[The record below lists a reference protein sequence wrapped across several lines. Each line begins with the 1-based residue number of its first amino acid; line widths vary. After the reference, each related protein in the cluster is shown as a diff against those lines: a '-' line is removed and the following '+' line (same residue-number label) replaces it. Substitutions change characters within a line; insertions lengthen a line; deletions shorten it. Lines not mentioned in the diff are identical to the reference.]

1 MMNRETSLLLPRQ
14 AYPQRSLHGQ
24 VVREIGVQIVQGRF
38 KPGEALPDEG
48 TLLARFDVSRTVV
61 RESLKVL
68 AAKGLVESRPK
79 IGTLVRLPIF
89 WNRLDP
95 DMLGW
100 QETSESQGA
109 FLRSLTEVR
118 KIVEPPATSLAA
130 VRATA
135 RELETIVEAYQGMAV
150 HIANIEAFMDADIRF
165 HAAILE
171 ASHNEF
177 LQPVT
182 NAIRAAMLSS
192 LRITNRDA
200 TLNKHSVSLHRAVL
214 EALKAKDPVRA
225 ERAMRRHL
233 DDTWSRLK
241 IALKGARKAS

>member
-1 MMNRETSLLLPRQ
+1 MLLPRQ
-14 AYPQRSLHGQ
+14 AYSQRSLHGQ
-24 VVREIGVQIVQGRF
+24 VVRAIGMQIVQGRF
-38 KPGEALPDEG
+38 KPGEPLPGEG

-79 IGTLVRLPIF
+79 IGTLVRLAHILESPRSGYVGLAGNKRVAGGVPPELDRGSE
-89 WNRLDP
+89 NRRTAGSKP
-95 DMLGW
+95 GRR
-100 QETSESQGA
+100 SRHRQGIRDDRGG
-109 FLRSLTEVR
+109 LS
-118 KIVEPPATSLAA
+118 
-130 VRATA
+130 
-135 RELETIVEAYQGMAV
+135 GDGG

-177 LQPVT
+177 LQPIT

-200 TLNKHSVSLHRAVL
+200 TLNKHSVSLHRVVL
-214 EALKAKDPVRA
+214 EALKAKDPGRA

-241 IALKGARKAS
+241 INLKGARKNP

>member
-1 MMNRETSLLLPRQ
+1 MLLPRQ
-14 AYPQRSLHGQ
+14 AYPRRSLHGQ
-24 VVREIGVQIVQGRF
+24 VVREIGMQIVQGCF

-79 IGTLVRLPIF
+79 IGTRVRPTFL

-95 DMLGW
+95 DILGW
-100 QETSESQGA
+100 QETDESQEA
-109 FLRSLTEVR
+109 FLCSLTEVR
-118 KIVEPPATSLAA
+118 RIVEPPAARLAA
-130 VRATA
+130 ARATA
-135 RELETIVEAYQGMAV
+135 GEIETVAQAYRGMADN
-150 HIANIEAFMDADIRF
+150 IANIGAFMDADIRF

-200 TLNKHSVSLHRAVL
+200 ALNSHSVSLHRVVL
-214 EALKAKDPVRA
+214 EAVKAKDPIRA

-233 DDTWSRLK
+233 DDTWSRLQ
-241 IALKGARKAS
+241 INLKGARKIP

>member
-1 MMNRETSLLLPRQ
+1 MNKETSMLLPRQ
-14 AYPQRSLHGQ
+14 AYSQRSLHGQ
-24 VVREIGVQIVQGRF
+24 VVREMGMQIVQGHF

-48 TLLARFDVSRTVV
+48 ALLARFDVSRTVV

-79 IGTLVRLPIF
+79 IGTLVRPSIF

-95 DMLGW
+95 DILDW
-100 QETSESQGA
+100 QETNESQGT

-118 KIVEPPATSLAA
+118 KIVEPPAASLAA
-130 VRATA
+130 VRATG
-135 RELETIVEAYQGMAV
+135 RELEIIQEAYQGMADN
-150 HIANIEAFMDADIRF
+150 IENIEAFMDADIRF

-177 LQPVT
+177 LQPIT

-200 TLNKHSVSLHRAVL
+200 ALNKHSVSLHRVVL
-214 EALKAKDPVRA
+214 EALKTKDPRRA
-225 ERAMRRHL
+225 ERSMRRHL

-241 IALKGARKAS
+241 INLKGARKNS

>member
-1 MMNRETSLLLPRQ
+1 MLLPRP
-14 AYPQRSLHGQ
+14 AYPSRSLHGQ
-24 VVREIGVQIVQGRF
+24 VVREIGMQIVEGDF

-48 TLLARFDVSRTVV
+48 TLLARFDVSRTVL

-68 AAKGLVESRPK
+68 AAKGLLESRPK
-79 IGTLVRLPIF
+79 VGTLVRPSIF

-95 DMLGW
+95 DILGW
-100 QETSESQGA
+100 QATNQTPGD
-109 FLRSLTEVR
+109 FLESLTEVR
-118 KIVEPPATSLAA
+118 KIVEPPAAKLAA
-130 VRATA
+130 QRATPG
-135 RELETIVEAYQGMAV
+135 EIEAIAGAYRGMAEHV
-150 HIANIEAFMDADIRF
+150 ADIEAFMDADIRF

-177 LQPVT
+177 LQPIT

-200 TLNKHSVSLHRAVL
+200 ALNKHSVSLHRVVL
-214 EALKAKDPVRA
+214 EALKTKDPRRA
-225 ERAMRRHL
+225 ERSMRRHL

-241 IALKGARKAS
+241 INLKGARKNS

>member
-1 MMNRETSLLLPRQ
+1 MLLPRQ
-14 AYPQRSLHGQ
+14 AYSQRSLHGQ
-24 VVREIGVQIVQGRF
+24 VVREIGMQIVQGRF
-38 KPGEALPDEG
+38 KPGKALPDEG

-95 DMLGW
+95 DILGW
-100 QETSESQGA
+100 QETNESQEA

-118 KIVEPPATSLAA
+118 KIVEPPAASLAA
-130 VRATA
+130 VRATG
-135 RELETIVEAYQGMAV
+135 REIETIAAAYQRMADN
-150 HIANIEAFMDADIRF
+150 IANIEEFMDADIRF

-177 LQPVT
+177 LQPIT

-200 TLNKHSVSLHRAVL
+200 ALNKHSVSLHRAVL

-225 ERAMRRHL
+225 ERAMLRHL

-241 IALKGARKAS
+241 RNLKRAQKNS